1 MSPAKGLGGSPKGAP
16 KSALKVA
23 QEILERE
30 RSVVDVISESLN
42 QIAALNPQIGA
53 VVSLRGQKAL
63 EEAHEADL
71 WLKTNPKEVPLFFG
85 VPTLIKDLTEVQ
97 GDVVTHGSRAFA
109 DKIGSYDATVVS
121 KIKQGGM
128 ILVGRSNSPEFG
140 SLPVTE
146 NRLHGAT
153 RNPWNLEHTSGGSS
167 GGAAAAVAAQMVPIA
182 HASDGGGSIRIPASC
197 CGLIGLKPQ
206 RGRVPKG
213 PWVTEIL
220 HGISTD
226 GCVSHTVEDSAAFLD
241 MISHRDPLAWF
252 GLETRPGCFRE
263 ALKLPTPHLRI
274 GYTLQGPIIPRSPY
288 TRRPSGEGPVDTV
301 CIEALEKKLNKL
313 RDLGHD
319 VFEAK
324 IPWSM
329 NGDDLLR
336 DFIAL
341 WSSAGAYM
349 PQMNESLIEP
359 FNLALRRY
367 GQDQSCFDFVASVAR
382 LQVYSRK
389 FLTSMLSIC
398 DVLVTPTLAI
408 EPPPIGWHF
417 EPLDTMASDTAAR
430 SAQNA
435 ATVMDMMLRACALT
449 PYTCLANIT
458 GQPAISVPSINSPK
472 GLPIGVQLM
481 GPPMG
486 ECLLLQLARD
496 LLNE

>member
-1 MSPAKGLGGSPKGAP
+1 MGPA
-16 KSALKVA
+16 KSALQVA
-23 QEILERE
+23 QEILQRE
-30 RSVVDVISESLN
+30 RSVVDVVSESLN
-42 QIAALNPQIGA
+42 QIGALNPQIGA
-53 VVSLRGQKAL
+53 VVYLRSQKAL
-63 EEAHEADL
+63 EEADGADR
-71 WLKTNPKEVPLFFG
+71 WLKTNPKEIPTFFG

-146 NRLHGAT
+146 NLLHGPT
-153 RNPWNLEHTSGGSS
+153 RNPWNLEHTPGGSS

-252 GLETRPGCFRE
+252 GLETRPGCFQE
-263 ALKLPTPHLRI
+263 GLKLPTPKLRI

-288 TRRPSGEGPVDTV
+288 TRRPSGTGSVDTV
-301 CIEALEKKLNKL
+301 CIEALDHTLNKL
-313 RDLGHD
+313 RDLGHE
-319 VFEAK
+319 VFEAT
-324 IPWSM
+324 IPWPKD
-329 NGDDLLR
+329 GDDLLG

-341 WSSAGAYM
+341 WASAGAYM
-349 PQMNESLIEP
+349 PHVDESLIEP

-367 GQDQSCFDFVASVAR
+367 GQDQTSFDFVAAVAR

-389 FLTSMLSIC
+389 FLTSMVSHC
-398 DVLVTPTLAI
+398 DILVTPTLAI

-417 EPLDTMASDTAAR
+417 EPLDSAASETTPT
-430 SAQNA
+430 NA
-435 ATVMDMMLRACALT
+435 TIVLDMMLRACALT

-458 GQPAISVPSINSPK
+458 GQPAISVPSIKSTK

-486 ECLLLQLARD
+486 ERLLLQLARD
-496 LLNE
+496 ILLV